1 MKFNLFIIF
10 YCVSIGI
17 AWDFHKQGIAIGIFA
32 LLIFNYLQ
40 AIMERLLAIGEGIV
54 AAIKAKE
61 PR

>member
-1 MKFNLFIIF
+1 MNFYLIVLWSIF
-10 YCVSIGI
+10 VGV

-32 LLIFNYLQ
+32 LVVFLYLQ
-40 AIMERLLAIGEGIV
+40 AIMDRLLAIGEGIV